1 MASRNL
7 TKKFIELRN
16 GAKASR
22 NLGMRDESDGESG
35 LLKVKNSCSTLIHQT
50 DAVLTFYNFFIS
62 RKATKQSGATTA
74 TRFRRNGS
82 SVSKSSKRTS
92 PRSNREVSASY
103 LIRLFRSLFD

>member
-50 DAVLTFYNFFIS
+50 DAALTFYNFYFQKSNEAEWRNNRHTLPPEWVERIEVVEEDITKIKSRSKCIVFDPPIS
-62 RKATKQSGATTA
+62 Q
-74 TRFRRNGS
+74 F
-82 SVSKSSKRTS
+82 V
-92 PRSNREVSASY
+92 
-103 LIRLFRSLFD
+103 